1 MIYTEFS
8 LIHAQIILRL
18 EASIVW
24 IFNILFGNSYI
35 PKTHAHFLWGEY
47 INYNFHAITENVF
60 GVFAHL
66 MFPFILFDVIK

>member
-24 IFNILFGNSYI
+24 IFNKFFDVNDVINKLAKPYSI
-35 PKTHAHFLWGEY
+35 PKLTLPREHSKTSIW
-47 INYNFHAITENVF
+47 
-60 GVFAHL
+60 
-66 MFPFILFDVIK
+66 P